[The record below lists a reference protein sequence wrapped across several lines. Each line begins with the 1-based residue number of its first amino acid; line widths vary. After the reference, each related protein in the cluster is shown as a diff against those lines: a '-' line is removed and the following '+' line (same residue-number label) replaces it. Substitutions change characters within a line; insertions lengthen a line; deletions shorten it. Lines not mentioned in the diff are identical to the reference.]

1 MINHI
6 LQRLAEVERRLSNI
20 FFIGTITDADYHN
33 ALVKVEA
40 GPLET
45 GWLHWMTARASH
57 DVDYWAPEIGE
68 QVLLL
73 CPDGEP
79 ELGVVLPALYQN
91 PFPATDNRPTVRRT
105 RFADGADLSYDR
117 EAHAFKIMLPEGATT
132 ALISQGGISIVGDVH
147 VTGHIRATEDITDH
161 TRSMQEDRDIYNGH
175 THRSPETGAETS
187 TPGAPQ

>member
-1 MINHI
+1 MINNI

-20 FFIGTITDADYHN
+20 VLIGTIMDADYDN
-33 ALVKVEA
+33 ALVKVAA

-45 GWLHWMTARASH
+45 GWLHWITARASH

-73 CPDGEP
+73 CPHGDP
-79 ELGVVLPALYQN
+79 EMGVVLPALYQN
-91 PFPATDNRPTVRRT
+91 PFPAPDNRPTVRRT

-117 EAHAFKIMLPEGATT
+117 EAHVLKISLPDGATT
-132 ALISQGGISIVGDVH
+132 DLISQGGISIVGDVH

-161 TRSMQEDRDIYNGH
+161 TRAMQADRDIYNGH
-175 THRSPETGAETS
+175 THSSPETGAATS
-187 TPGAPQ
+187 TPGAQQ